1 MTILKIRDYT
11 APETMAQAL
20 SLLDTGD
27 YKIGAGCT
35 DLMPQVRDGKYK
47 DISLLD
53 LRLLQKELSGV
64 CLKDGCLHIGAMTR
78 HDDLAANTQVLQYI
92 PPLAEACG
100 QIGSA
105 QVRKRGTIGGN
116 ILNASPAADSVPALV
131 AADASVV
138 LVSCGGTRQCKLTD
152 FLRGPGRTD
161 IAKNEIMTEILIPVE
176 NGPWAGRF
184 FKVGPRNAL
193 TISIADAVVLH
204 NPTDGYRIAC
214 GSVAA
219 TVVRA
224 WETEKLFNLGQPISK
239 QDMAQALSQDIHPI
253 DDVRASGHYRSSV
266 LRNLL
271 HNFYTYE
278 R

>member
-1 MTILKIRDYT
+1 MTIIKIRDYT
-11 APETMAQAL
+11 APKTLEQAL
-20 SLLDTGD
+20 ELLNTGD
-27 YKIGAGCT
+27 YKVGAGCT
-35 DLMPQVRDGKYK
+35 DLMPQVRDGKYR

-53 LRLLQKELSGV
+53 LRLLKKELSGI
-64 CLKDGCLHIGAMTR
+64 CLKDGALHIGAMTR
-78 HDDLAANTQVLQYI
+78 HDDIACDPLVLEYI
-92 PPLAEACG
+92 PPLATACG

-138 LVSCGGTRQCKLTD
+138 LVSYNGTRQCKLTAL
-152 FLRGPGRTD
+152 LRGPGRTD
-161 IAKNEIMTEILIPVE
+161 IAKNEIMTEIVIPVA
-176 NGPWAGRF
+176 NGPWTGSF

-193 TISIADAVVLH
+193 TISVADAVVLH
-204 NPTDGYRIAC
+204 NDTDGYRIAC

-224 WETEKLFNLGQPISK
+224 LETEKLFNQGQPISK
-239 QDMAQALSQDIHPI
+239 QAMEKALSQDIHPI